1 MTARLLPLPLLLL
14 LLLLLLVACAPY
26 AETPAADAPT
36 PAVEPG
42 EVEPGEVDHACKVD
56 SDCAVKNVGNCCG
69 YYPACVNRDSPT
81 FPERV
86 MARCAEEEMAGI
98 CGFPDI
104 AGCACVAGRCE
115 NVLATPLIEGQEH

>member
-1 MTARLLPLPLLLL
+1 MTARLLPLSFLLLL
-14 LLLLLLVACAPY
+14 LLAACVPVAG
-26 AETPAADAPT
+26 TPTADAPA
-36 PAVEPG
+36 PVA
-42 EVEPGEVDHACKVD
+42 EVGDVDYACKVD
-56 SDCAVKNVGNCCG
+56 SDCAVKNIGNCCG

-104 AGCACVAGRCE
+104 AGCACVAGRCQ
-115 NVLATPLIEGQEH
+115 NVLATPVIELEEH